1 MTRPPR
7 SVEPRLVAVNG
18 PIASTLR
25 QAMFVRG
32 WQVAH
37 VNERLGLKR
46 DSTRLYAY
54 LRAETAPPPEIRA
67 KLAALFEVSEEA
79 LMPAPG
85 PQTELPLTVRPP
97 SSRAMPPAPATIA
110 VQAGGKVRLVV
121 DQMVTLRVAS
131 QILAL
136 LG

>member
-7 SVEPRLVAVNG
+7 SVAPRLVAVNG

-25 QAMFVRG
+25 QAMFARS
-32 WQVAH
+32 WQVVD

-67 KLAALFEVSEEA
+67 KLAALFEVPEES
-79 LMPAPG
+79 LMPTPG